1 MSTFVIYSANE
12 NALTGA
18 GYWNDKDGWSVHG
31 NATVYVKK
39 KLDMRL
45 PHSVGGDARW
55 LKEEGKKLLQ
65 PISQTLTK
73 GLAKVRRKHVQTAQ
87 TRSIQLKPIAATP
100 GSQVAA
106 FQQLQMDL
114 IVS

>member
-1 MSTFVIYSANE
+1 MSTYVIYSANE

-31 NATVYVKK
+31 KATVYAKK
-39 KLDMRL
+39 KPDMRL

-73 GLAKVRRKHVQTAQ
+73 GLAKVRRKSVQTVQ
-87 TRSIQLKPIAATP
+87 TRSTRQPSVAAP